1 MHYTLT
7 LESTIYTPSQMQ
19 LPDAPQLALAGRS
32 NVGKSSLINALAGR
46 RALAKTSST
55 PGKTRSINLYR
66 VTPGDFY
73 LADLPGYGYARA
85 SHTDR
90 NAWAQLIH
98 TYLTGTPHLRA
109 LVVLLDSR
117 IAPQQLD
124 LDLVTYAQEHH
135 IPLLPVLTKVDKTS
149 LKERA
154 QVARRWADIL
164 GRPNP
169 PLAVSSRTGLGIAA
183 LWQHLQQYA
192 LHEDV
197 AANTLDA
204 PKSECHEG
212 QLSDHSLS

>member
-1 MHYTLT
+1 MHHTLS

-32 NVGKSSLINALAGR
+32 NVGKSSLVNALAGR
-46 RALAKTSST
+46 RTLAKTSST

-85 SHTDR
+85 SHADR
-90 NAWAQLIH
+90 DAWARLIH
-98 TYLTGTPHLRA
+98 TYLTDNPHLRA

-117 IAPQQLD
+117 LAPQQLD
-124 LDLVTYAQEHH
+124 MDLVAYAQEHH

-164 GRPNP
+164 GSPEP
-169 PLAVSSRTGLGIAA
+169 PLAVSSRTGLGVAQ
-183 LWQHLQQYA
+183 LWQRLRRYA
-192 LHEDV
+192 FPEEV
-197 AANTLDA
+197 ADNTLDA
-204 PKSECHEG
+204 PK
-212 QLSDHSLS
+212 

>member
-1 MHYTLT
+1 MRATLT
-7 LESTIYTPSQMQ
+7 LESTIYTPRQMQ

-46 RALAKTSST
+46 RTLAKTSST

-85 SHTDR
+85 SHADR
-90 NAWAQLIH
+90 DAWARLIH
-98 TYLTGTPHLRA
+98 AYLTDNPHLRA

-117 IAPQQLD
+117 LAPQQLD
-124 LDLVTYAQEHH
+124 MDLVAYAQEHH

-164 GRPNP
+164 GTPEP
-169 PLAVSSRTGLGIAA
+169 PLAVSSRTGLGIAH
-183 LWQHLQQYA
+183 LWRSIERFVLA
-192 LHEDV
+192 TIDES
-197 AANTLDA
+197 A
-204 PKSECHEG
+204 P
-212 QLSDHSLS
+212 

>member
-1 MHYTLT
+1 MHHTLS

-32 NVGKSSLINALAGR
+32 NVGKSSLVNALAGR
-46 RALAKTSST
+46 RTLAKTSST

-85 SHTDR
+85 SHADR
-90 NAWAQLIH
+90 DAWARLIH
-98 TYLTGTPHLRA
+98 AYLTDNPHLRA

-117 IAPQQLD
+117 LAPQQLD
-124 LDLVTYAQEHH
+124 MDLVAYAQEHH
-135 IPLLPVLTKVDKTS
+135 IPLLPVLTKADKTS

-164 GRPNP
+164 GRPEP
-169 PLAVSSRTGLGIAA
+169 PLAVSSRTGLGVAQ
-183 LWQHLQQYA
+183 LWQRLRRYA
-192 LHEDV
+192 LPEE
-197 AANTLDA
+197 AADNTLDA
-204 PKSECHEG
+204 PK
-212 QLSDHSLS
+212 

>member
-1 MHYTLT
+1 MRATLT
-7 LESTIYTPSQMQ
+7 LESTIYTPRQMQ

-46 RALAKTSST
+46 RTLAKTSST

-85 SHTDR
+85 SHADR
-90 NAWAQLIH
+90 DAWARLIH
-98 TYLTGTPHLRA
+98 AYLTDNPSLRA
-109 LVVLLDSR
+109 LVLLLDSR
-117 IAPQQLD
+117 LAPQQLD
-124 LDLVTYAQEHH
+124 MDLVAYAQEHH

-164 GRPNP
+164 GTPEP
-169 PLAVSSRTGLGIAA
+169 PLAVSSRTGLGIAH
-183 LWQHLQQYA
+183 LWRSIERFVLA
-192 LHEDV
+192 TIDES
-197 AANTLDA
+197 A
-204 PKSECHEG
+204 P
-212 QLSDHSLS
+212 